1 MKWTDRIGRRLKLND
16 LHILMTVAESGTMG
30 KAAKTLGISQ
40 PSVSKAISD
49 IEHTIGVRLLDR
61 SADGA
66 ALTDYG
72 QALVIRGISAFDEL
86 RQGVRDIDILSD
98 PTVGQVTIGCPEAIA
113 SGVLGAVLV
122 RFCTQ
127 FPRVVVNVEEAN
139 NLAHEYQMLRERK
152 VDLLLGSITRP
163 FVEEDLDAQVVYED
177 RPYITTGATNRLALR
192 RRVEVAELLEQQW
205 VLPGESILRSVLEEA
220 LEARGFALPKI
231 GVKSYS
237 AHQRISLLAT
247 GRFVSADSRSVLR
260 YNGAASSVIL
270 LPVDLPIRSWPVA
283 IVTLKGRT
291 INPVVQT
298 FVDCL
303 RDVSK
308 PLAIQNWLAAATKG
322 EVVVHPLGQSQSA
335 RSGSTHVRG
344 GRPSDRT
351 PHATPDF

>member
-1 MKWTDRIGRRLKLND
+1 MNWTDRIGRRLKLND
-16 LHILMTVAESGTMG
+16 LHILMIVAESGSMG

-49 IEHTIGVRLLDR
+49 IEHAIGVRLLDR

-66 ALTDYG
+66 ALTVYG
-72 QALVIRGISAFDEL
+72 QALVMRGRSAFDEL
-86 RQGVRDIDILSD
+86 SQGVRDIDILSD

-177 RPYITTGATNRLALR
+177 RPYITTGPTNRLALR

-220 LEARGFALPKI
+220 LQEKGFALPKI

-237 AHQRISLLAT
+237 VHQRISLLAT

-298 FVDCL
+298 FVDCV

-308 PLAIQNWLAAATKG
+308 AIGNTKLRCRKFKNP
-322 EVVVHPLGQSQSA
+322 EAPAVKREA
-335 RSGSTHVRG
+335 EEDW
-344 GRPSDRT
+344 GR
-351 PHATPDF
+351 

>member
-1 MKWTDRIGRRLKLND
+1 MKWNDRIGRRLKLHD
-16 LHILMTVAESGTMG
+16 LHILMIVAESGSMG
-30 KAAKTLGISQ
+30 KAAKALGITQ
-40 PSVSKAISD
+40 PSVSKAIAD
-49 IEHTIGVRLLDR
+49 IEHTIGVRLVDR

-66 ALTDYG
+66 ALTVYG
-72 QALVIRGISAFDEL
+72 RALVKRGICAFDEL
-86 RQGVRDIDILSD
+86 NQSFRDIDTLSD
-98 PTVGQVTIGCPEAIA
+98 PTAGQVTIGCPEAIA
-113 SGVLGAVLV
+113 SGLLGAVLV

-163 FVEEDLDAQVVYED
+163 FVEEDLDAQVLYED
-177 RPYITTGATNRLALR
+177 RPYITAGATNRLALR

-205 VLPGESILRSVLEEA
+205 ILPGESILRSVLEEA
-220 LEARGFALPKI
+220 LQAKGFALPKI

-237 AHQRISLLAT
+237 VHQRISLLAT

-260 YNGAASSVIL
+260 YNSAASSVIL

-298 FVDCL
+298 FIDCV

-308 PLAIQNWLAAATKG
+308 PLAIQNWGAAATKG
-322 EVVVHPLGQSQSA
+322 ISQSQTCGDAS
-335 RSGSTHVRG
+335 RSGSNSRRG
-344 GRPSDRT
+344 
-351 PHATPDF
+351 

>member
-1 MKWTDRIGRRLKLND
+1 MHGASVISACAYADGIAVVIVVCRLD
-16 LHILMTVAESGTMG
+16 HHEME
-30 KAAKTLGISQ
+30 Q
-40 PSVSKAISD
+40 PSCK
-49 IEHTIGVRLLDR
+49 TR
-61 SADGA
+61 
-66 ALTDYG
+66 
-72 QALVIRGISAFDEL
+72 
-86 RQGVRDIDILSD
+86 RDK
-98 PTVGQVTIGCPEAIA
+98 
-113 SGVLGAVLV
+113 
-122 RFCTQ
+122 
-127 FPRVVVNVEEAN
+127 
-139 NLAHEYQMLRERK
+139 Y
-152 VDLLLGSITRP
+152 
-163 FVEEDLDAQVVYED
+163 
-177 RPYITTGATNRLALR
+177 
-192 RRVEVAELLEQQW
+192 W
-205 VLPGESILRSVLEEA
+205 
-220 LEARGFALPKI
+220 FAPACSQL
-231 GVKSYS
+231 
-237 AHQRISLLAT
+237 

>member
-1 MKWTDRIGRRLKLND
+1 MFVYSIAPLTAQR
-16 LHILMTVAESGTMG
+16 TV
-30 KAAKTLGISQ
+30 
-40 PSVSKAISD
+40 
-49 IEHTIGVRLLDR
+49 
-61 SADGA
+61 
-66 ALTDYG
+66 YG
-72 QALVIRGISAFDEL
+72 QALVMRGISAFDEL
-86 RQGVRDIDILSD
+86 NQSFRDIDILSD
-98 PTVGQVTIGCPEAIA
+98 PTAGQVTIGCPEAIA
-113 SGVLGAVLV
+113 SGLLGAVLV
-122 RFCTQ
+122 RFCAQ

-177 RPYITTGATNRLALR
+177 RPYITAGATNRLALR

-220 LEARGFALPKI
+220 LQAKGFALPKI

-237 AHQRISLLAT
+237 VHQRISLLAT

-298 FVDCL
+298 FIDCV

-308 PLAIQNWLAAATKG
+308 PLAIQNWVLQLRK
-322 EVVVHPLGQSQSA
+322 A
-335 RSGSTHVRG
+335 RWWSTHLANHNGPMTERSAWQKNWAPGRRG
-344 GRPSDRT
+344 RSWIGALNLGDIEPCESLCCPCSSRRYP
-351 PHATPDF
+351 ATAPRFPAGLFLRQGNHDTLVE

>member
-16 LHILMTVAESGTMG
+16 LYILMIVAESGSMG
-30 KAAKTLGISQ
+30 KAAKALGIAQ

-61 SADGA
+61 SIGGA
-66 ALTDYG
+66 ALTAYG
-72 QALVIRGISAFDEL
+72 QALVKRGINAFDEL
-86 RQGVRDIDILSD
+86 NQSFRDMDILSD
-98 PTVGQVTIGCPEAIA
+98 PTVGQVTIGCPEALA

-139 NLAHEYQMLRERK
+139 NLAREYQMLRERN
-152 VDLLLGSITRP
+152 VDLLFGSITRP
-163 FVEEDLDAQVVYED
+163 FLEEDLDAQVVYED

-205 VLPGESILRSVLEEA
+205 TLPPGTILRSTLEEA
-220 LEARGFALPKI
+220 LEAKGFALPNI

-237 AHQRISLLAT
+237 VHQRIALLAT
-247 GRFVSADSRSVLR
+247 GRFVSAESRSVLR
-260 YNGAASSVIL
+260 YNGAASFLIL
-270 LPVDLPIRSWPVA
+270 LPVDLPISSWAVA

-298 FVDCL
+298 FIDCL
-303 RDVSK
+303 RDVCK
-308 PLAIQNWLAAATKG
+308 PLAEAW
-322 EVVVHPLGQSQSA
+322 
-335 RSGSTHVRG
+335 
-344 GRPSDRT
+344 
-351 PHATPDF
+351 

>member
-1 MKWTDRIGRRLKLND
+1 MKKWHDRIGRRLKLND
-16 LHILMTVAESGTMG
+16 LNILMIVAESGSMG
-30 KAAKTLGISQ
+30 KAAKALGISQ

-66 ALTDYG
+66 ALTVYG

-86 RQGVRDIDILSD
+86 SQGVRDIDILSD

-237 AHQRISLLAT
+237 VHQRISLLAT

-291 INPVVQT
+291 LNPVVQT
-298 FVDCL
+298 FVDCV

-308 PLAIQNWLAAATKG
+308 PLAIQNLVAAATKG
-322 EVVVHPLGQSQSA
+322 EVVVLPTRPITTA
-335 RSGSTHVRG
+335 R
-344 GRPSDRT
+344 
-351 PHATPDF
+351 